1 MSAKA
6 DELFKKA
13 ESAIAG
19 GFLGLSKD
27 YDKGYER
34 FIAAGAQYKLDKAYL
49 KAGEAYMRAGDC
61 AIKLKNQYEASQAY
75 VDSANA
81 YKKVD
86 MGQAKTMLKLAIDMN
101 IENNRLA
108 AAAKLEKEFA
118 EALEK
123 DGSLSEAIEHYRK
136 AAQYFHAEDQP
147 QAAVGCRAKVAAL
160 LGELDKFME
169 AAELYEEIGE
179 FYTSGPMKHQSR
191 EPYVRALICRAALI
205 NNENRGELS
214 AECAETWTAYTQRD
228 PNLRYTREAEFI
240 AKVLEAAE
248 ENDVEKF
255 EDAVHMLDELRL
267 LDDWKTHVL
276 LVMKKNFEDE
286 DLT

>member
-1 MSAKA
+1 MASKG

-13 ESAIAG
+13 QDAVGG

-34 FIAAGAQYKLDKAYL
+34 FTAAAAQYKLDKNYT

-61 AIKLKNQYEASQAY
+61 AVKLKNQYEATQAY
-75 VDSANA
+75 ADSANA

-86 MGQAKTMLKLAIDMN
+86 MNQATTMLKLAIEMN
-101 IENNRLA
+101 IENNRLG

-123 DGSLSEAIEHYRK
+123 DGQIKDAIVHYGK
-136 AAQYFHAEDQP
+136 AHQYYHAEDQP
-147 QAAVGCRAKVAAL
+147 QAAIGCKSKIAQL
-160 LGELDKFME
+160 YGDLDNFTECIK
-169 AAELYEEIGE
+169 LYEEIAA
-179 FYTSGPMKHQSR
+179 FYVNGTLKHQSK
-191 EPYVRALICRAALI
+191 EPFIRALICRTALI
-205 NNENRGELS
+205 TNENRSEMA
-214 AECAETWTAYTQRD
+214 AECAEAWSSYTAQE

-240 AKVLEAAE
+240 TKLLESVE

-255 EDAVHMLDELRL
+255 EDAVQMLDELRL

-276 LVMKKNFEDE
+276 LAMKRNFED
-286 DLT
+286 LT